1 MAKRTRKEIV
11 DRVATEFTIE
21 IVEEALKRFNITY
34 DKLDTILR
42 DLGYWERL
50 NDSEVA
56 AVGAHYGIEPVMEDI
71 AKALGVEQ

>member
-1 MAKRTRKEIV
+1 MAKRTRQEV
-11 DRVATEFTIE
+11 ANRVATEFTIE
-21 IVEEALKRFNITY
+21 IVDEALKRFNITY
-34 DKLDTILR
+34 DRLDTILK

-71 AKALGVEQ
+71 AKALGVKQ